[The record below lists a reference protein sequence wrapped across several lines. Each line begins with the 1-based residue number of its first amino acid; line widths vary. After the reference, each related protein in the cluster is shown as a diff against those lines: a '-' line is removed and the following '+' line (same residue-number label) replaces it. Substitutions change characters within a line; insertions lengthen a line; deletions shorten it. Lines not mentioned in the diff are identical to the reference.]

1 VRRWLAVIGVVGVLA
16 ASVLGAG
23 GCTAAPTP
31 GIDGDLTNSWG
42 LPPTAVQWRPLNRAC
57 YDDERETAS
66 PADEP
71 LACNQRH
78 AAETYFVGDL
88 PGTPAGSEAATLQAY
103 PECDKQAALFLGA
116 DWHTG
121 QLQIIVVLPDP
132 RAWTSGARWFACDIA
147 EESEDGGAAGRDYSL
162 AGALGG
168 DAVLKQRCFNPTVES
183 GEVTAMPPAPCTGG
197 HHAEFAGVWTAPAGV
212 TIDALG
218 DDPRFAK
225 GCRTA
230 IARFAAVPDDS
241 NVQYRVGYLGLPPT
255 DASWKMGDRGVRCYL
270 WLSDETLRGSYQGA
284 GGKKLPIH
292 YS

>member
-1 VRRWLAVIGVVGVLA
+1 VRRWFALIAVVGVLA
-16 ASVLGAG
+16 AG

-42 LPPTAVQWRPLNRAC
+42 LPPVAVAWRPLNRTC
-57 YDDERETAS
+57 VDDVRETAS
-66 PADEP
+66 QTDEP
-71 LACNQRH
+71 PHSCGQRH
-78 AAETYFVGDL
+78 AAETYYVGDL
-88 PGTPAGSEAATLQAY
+88 PGTAAAGSEAATLQAY

-121 QLQIIVVLPDP
+121 MLQILVVLPAP
-132 RAWTSGARWFACDIA
+132 RAWTAGARWFACDVA
-147 EESEDGGAAGRDYSL
+147 EESEDGGAAGRDDSL
-162 AGALGG
+162 AQALTG
-168 DAVLKQRCFNPTVES
+168 DAVLKQRCFNPTVDS
-183 GEVTAMPPAPCTGG
+183 SEVSAMPTAPCTGA

-212 TIDALG
+212 KLDALG

-241 NVQYRVGYLGLPPT
+241 NLQYRVGYLGLPPT